1 MRRVVKVPF
10 PADPLAQNAA
20 TFGEAVRAA
29 RTAGGM
35 TIADAALLLGM
46 SKQTLADLETAR
58 ASVGLATALKVASAF
73 GVGIFAVAP
82 EEREVV
88 RRHILSER
96 AS

>member
-10 PADPLAQNAA
+10 PADPLSRDAA
-20 TFGEAVRAA
+20 SFGMAIRAA

-35 TIADAALLLGM
+35 TIADAALLLGV
-46 SKQTLADLETAR
+46 SKQTLGDLETAK
-58 ASVGLATALKVASAF
+58 ASVGLATALKVATAF

-82 EEREVV
+82 EEREVF

>member
-1 MRRVVKVPF
+1 MRRVVKIPF
-10 PADPLAQNAA
+10 PTDPLAQDAA
-20 TFGEAVRAA
+20 SFGAAIRAA

-35 TIADAALLLGM
+35 TIADAALLLGV
-46 SKQTLADLETAR
+46 SKQTLADIETAK

-73 GVGIFAVAP
+73 GVGILAVAP
-82 EEREVV
+82 EERELV